1 MNVWL
6 FLLLISGLLIAA
18 VFILFWHPQRSRTK
32 TSTSIDC
39 QRTGTVFREDDQY
52 WYEGFFYNNPDDPAM
67 FVPKRFGLGW
77 TLNFGHPRARL
88 FLISLL
94 ILVLVL
100 VLVPPLAVALL
111 GGGSIHSSGCHTL
124 GCQP

>member
-6 FLLLISGLLIAA
+6 FLLLMGGLLIAA
-18 VFILFWHPQRSRTK
+18 VFIFFWHPQRSRTK
-32 TSTSIDC
+32 TSTYANR
-39 QRTGTVFREDDQY
+39 QRTDAFFRDDDRY
-52 WYEGFFYNNPDDPAM
+52 WYGGLFYNNPDDPAM

-77 TLNFGHPRARL
+77 TLNFGHPRAKL
-88 FLISLL
+88 FLITILVL

-100 VLVPPLAVALL
+100 IPPLLVTLL
-111 GGGSIHSSGCHTL
+111 GGGSIHSSGCHAF